1 MSTSTTS
8 LPNNITM
15 SQGCYERDNVSTQV
29 SKHNPT
35 HSSKALDY
43 RSASL
48 KEMLDDLDALQG
60 SSTAPAPPVSKGA
73 ERGPVLY
80 NQCGPPWLK
89 PEEREKYPRTK
100 QPRCNIKYLDWNIS
114 DPDYKPLHYTRNECL
129 DNPPAGFKRAIEC
142 DYEDYGL
149 YEYNKY
155 DGVKGIDRESY
166 TGRYQIDARGRPL
179 NPLGRTGIEGNGLLF
194 YGGPNKAADPI
205 VATYI
210 RDENGQIALTKD
222 YLPRAKFVSIFRDK
236 DFEWAIP
243 GGMRQPGT
251 SVSKTL
257 IAEFGEEAL
266 ATLEKT
272 PENRKKAEEEV
283 GKFFQNG
290 IVIFK
295 GQVKDPR
302 NTDNAWIETDAELFF
317 DETGETTG
325 KFKLKAGDDA
335 IKVQWTEIT
344 PDLKLFA
351 SHKDFILLAYEEIVR
366 IYKRTHA

>member
-1 MSTSTTS
+1 MSTSITS
-8 LPNNITM
+8 LLNNIT
-15 SQGCYERDNVSTQV
+15 SSEAIDYST
-29 SKHNPT
+29 
-35 HSSKALDY
+35 
-43 RSASL
+43 ASL
-48 KEMLDDLDALQG
+48 KEMLDDLCASQA
-60 SSTAPAPPVSKGA
+60 SSTAPAPPVSKSE
-73 ERGPVLY
+73 ERGLVHERY

-100 QPRCNIKYLDWNIS
+100 QPRCNIEYLDWNVP
-114 DPDYKPLHYTRNECL
+114 DPNYKPLHYTRDECL
-129 DNPPAGFKRAIEC
+129 DNPPNGVKRAIEC
-142 DYEDYGL
+142 DYEDYRL
-149 YEYNKY
+149 YEKEYNRY
-155 DGVKGIDRESY
+155 DCVKGIDRESY
-166 TGRYQIDARGRPL
+166 TGPYQIDARGRPL

-194 YGGPNKAADPI
+194 YGGVSKAADPI

-210 RDENGQIALTKD
+210 FNADNSIALTKEG
-222 YLPRAKFVSIFRDK
+222 LPRAKFVSIFRAK
-236 DFEWAIP
+236 DLEWAIP

-257 IAEFGEEAL
+257 IAEFGEEAM

-290 IVIFK
+290 TVIFK

-351 SHKDFILLAYEEIVR
+351 SHKDFMMLAYEEIVR